1 MSHILTN
8 IPKTNPW
15 AREEVM
21 KVGVL
26 QDVIIL
32 FHIISYN
39 LSVSVADSKSMIKIN
54 EVDLLKV
61 KNMALPNIWF

>member
-1 MSHILTN
+1 
-8 IPKTNPW
+8 
-15 AREEVM
+15 M